1 MMKLIRKILNRP
13 VYFTSC
19 SEMPLENFVSYINKA
34 DASLLVRRGEAD
46 PHQAAIHWDA
56 IYGEYC
62 ELVGLVAYKQLI
74 SNYKEVARMQ
84 AVLIAV
90 ESAIYVLTLRRS
102 DKCAAVLDELGYS
115 FKEGDDRLQQLDV
128 IATRV
133 KTLRVQRELK
143 EKDYP
148 KLTKDKTKTTRGRYI
163 RKGIMHLVKFMGVPI
178 DTRKTTVY
186 EYAMMQRLLIDEN
199 KRVEK
204 NGRTDKSNR

>member
-90 ESAIYVLTLRRS
+90 ESAIYLLTLRRS
-102 DKCAAVLDELGYS
+102 DKCAAVLNELGYS

-133 KTLRVQRELK
+133 KTLRVQLELK
-143 EKDYP
+143 EKELSE
-148 KLTKDKTKTTRGRYI
+148 LTKDKTKTTEADI